1 MNDSMHA
8 PILTFPLPVLLVVAM
23 PGGKAIYQ
31 QWIQE
36 NVDVLV
42 DEVLSQIAGDSSLRH
57 YRIRLKPDE
66 VRQRIRAVIQD
77 GFERLQTWLLS
88 DKQDDEVLRPYIELG
103 RERRREGAPLEEVV
117 RVFLMVNRTINAQIE
132 SNKLFNRRYR
142 LNELAD
148 LNRDTATFFS
158 KIVHAIIMGYEEGV

>member
-1 MNDSMHA
+1 
-8 PILTFPLPVLLVVAM
+8 M

-42 DEVLSQIAGDSSLRH
+42 EEVLSQIAGDSSLRH

>member
-1 MNDSMHA
+1 MELCCHA
-8 PILTFPLPVLLVVAM
+8 TLTFPRPALFVLRM
-23 PGGKAIYQ
+23 SGGKEIYQ

-42 DEVLSQIAGDSSLRH
+42 EEVLSQIAGDSSLRH
-57 YRIRLKPDE
+57 YHGRIKPDE
-66 VRQRIRAVIQD
+66 VRQRIRAVFQD
-77 GFERLQTWLLS
+77 GFERLQAWLQS
-88 DKQDDEVLRPYIELG
+88 DKEDEDILRPYIELG
-103 RERRREGAPLEEVV
+103 RERRGEGAPLEEVV

-132 SNKLFNRRYR
+132 ANKLFNRRYR

-158 KIVHAIIMGYEEGV
+158 KIVHAIIRGYEEGV